1 MLEEP
6 YHWVEAVRNRRE
18 YVEEQLRPVSPAVG
32 LAYSD
37 GVLLL
42 TATSGPRKLFE
53 VYDRVAFAG
62 VGHPADLEKLRKA
75 AIDIAHLDGYTLS
88 PADVTLHRLVSAG
101 LGPLVRA
108 AFDGV
113 LHSPFTARVLM
124 AELDPPVGGP
134 ADGARFFIVEPDGAF
149 APAGR
154 LAAVAGSVE
163 AAATACQGM
172 ATAAGDLPLDQALV
186 TVLTGWAMGSLA
198 GSGAESDPGRVP
210 EALPGLLEGQ
220 RLEAAVLDRTL
231 PTRTKFRRLSPE
243 EVQAAVASL
252 SRPGTGIGGVR

>member
-6 YHWVEAVRNRRE
+6 YHWIEAIRNRRE
-18 YVEEQLRPVSPAVG
+18 YVEEQLRAVSPVVG
-32 LAYSD
+32 LAYGD

-42 TATSGPRKLFE
+42 TGTSGPRKLFE

-75 AIDIAHLDGYTLS
+75 TIDIAHLDGYTLS

-124 AELDPPVGGP
+124 AELDPPAGGP
-134 ADGARFFIVEPDGAF
+134 ADGARFFTVEPDGAF

-154 LAAVAGSVE
+154 TAAVAGSP
-163 AAATACQGM
+163 AAAAAACQGM
-172 ATAAGDLPLDQALV
+172 VAATADLPLDQALAAA
-186 TVLTGWAMGSLA
+186 LAGWAMGSLA
-198 GSGAESDPGRVP
+198 GSGAEADPRRVP
-210 EALPGLLEGQ
+210 AALPGLLEGQ
-220 RLEAAVLDRTL
+220 RLEAAVLDRSL
-231 PTRTKFRRLSPE
+231 PTRTKFRRLPSE
-243 EVQAAVASL
+243 EVLAAVASL
-252 SRPGTGIGGVR
+252 SSGIEGAR